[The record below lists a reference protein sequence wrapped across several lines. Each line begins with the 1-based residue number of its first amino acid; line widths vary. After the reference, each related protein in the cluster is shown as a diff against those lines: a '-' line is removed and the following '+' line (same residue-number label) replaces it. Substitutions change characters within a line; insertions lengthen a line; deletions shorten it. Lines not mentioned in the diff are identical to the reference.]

1 MPEGSQK
8 RKATRVRSLRQ
19 RWIVNSVVP
28 IFVLL
33 ALIVGGVSLGISN
46 YYYKG
51 MLDGLERQAR
61 AQSGAFVDYFM
72 VRGSPTTCS
81 GPIRPFP
88 TMRTRNG

>member
-1 MPEGSQK
+1 MGKERVRCFVPEGSQK

-46 YYYKG
+46 YY
-51 MLDGLERQAR
+51 
-61 AQSGAFVDYFM
+61 
-72 VRGSPTTCS
+72 
-81 GPIRPFP
+81 
-88 TMRTRNG
+88 

>member
-1 MPEGSQK
+1 MSRKK
-8 RKATRVRSLRQ
+8 RKRGRGRILILV
-19 RWIVNSVVP
+19 
-28 IFVLL
+28 VLL

-72 VRGSPTTCS
+72 DQGFANYLQRANQAISDYADRNCIS
-81 GPIRPFP
+81 
-88 TMRTRNG
+88 TRSLSA